1 MILQRLRAET
11 SQNHSAIES
20 QMPVLDPNMSLATY
34 CELLKRFWGYYAPLE
49 DLLRMEIDIYW
60 PDQEYLCSER
70 AKVPLLEKDLRAFGQ
85 SVELLERCTNLPELK
100 TPAQVLGCLYVIE
113 GATLGGQIISK
124 HLLANLGLGPETGAA
139 FFNGYG
145 ADSGQQWQSFRLFL
159 TSNAEPMSQDD
170 EIVVS
175 SNDTFKTL
183 REWLFPNS
191 NCERAAATIGASE
204 AGYK

>member
-70 AKVPLLEKDLRAFGQ
+70 VKVPLLEKDLRAFGQ
-85 SVELLERCTNLPELK
+85 SAELLERCTNLPELK

-191 NCERAAATIGASE
+191 NYERTAATSGASE

>member
-183 REWLFPNS
+183 REWLFPNP
-191 NCERAAATIGASE
+191 NCERTAAVSGAS
-204 AGYK
+204 AST